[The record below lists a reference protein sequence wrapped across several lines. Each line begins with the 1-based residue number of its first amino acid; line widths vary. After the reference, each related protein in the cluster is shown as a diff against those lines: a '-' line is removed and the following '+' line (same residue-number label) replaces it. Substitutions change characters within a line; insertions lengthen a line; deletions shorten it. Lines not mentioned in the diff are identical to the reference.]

1 MHYPLQPPSWS
12 EIYMGNANWT
22 FIIIKI
28 MISVVST
35 VIIKMK
41 DENNAKRTLYS
52 LFAVNTEW
60 KINSVLVC
68 RVGVPDRDRGGHVQE
83 VVLPKTSEFA
93 RGPAD
98 FTPVLR
104 WRRLILSVTT
114 SYCWELS
121 WRQMWLTR
129 FCSFAPLHCACL
141 LLLSEQCVFPVP
153 WGEESASM
161 MWSSKCMQR
170 QNQALWVYWSE
181 CSLPHL
187 RASVLR
193 LKLSH

>member
-1 MHYPLQPPSWS
+1 
-12 EIYMGNANWT
+12 MGNANWT

-52 LFAVNTEW
+52 LFAVNREW

-104 WRRLILSVTT
+104 
-114 SYCWELS
+114 
-121 WRQMWLTR
+121 
-129 FCSFAPLHCACL
+129 
-141 LLLSEQCVFPVP
+141 
-153 WGEESASM
+153 
-161 MWSSKCMQR
+161 
-170 QNQALWVYWSE
+170 
-181 CSLPHL
+181 
-187 RASVLR
+187 
-193 LKLSH
+193 

>member
-52 LFAVNTEW
+52 LFAVNREW

-93 RGPAD
+93 QGSCWFYSSTEMKKAD
-98 FTPVLR
+98 TECNHFLLLGAVLKTD
-104 WRRLILSVTT
+104 VTN
-114 SYCWELS
+114 EVLFI
-121 WRQMWLTR
+121 M
-129 FCSFAPLHCACL
+129 LHCTVLAFFRFPNNVCSQFPEGKSQLPWCGVLSAC
-141 LLLSEQCVFPVP
+141 
-153 WGEESASM
+153 SARIRL
-161 MWSSKCMQR
+161 CEFTG
-170 QNQALWVYWSE
+170 QNAHCHIYV
-181 CSLPHL
+181 HL
-187 RASVLR
+187 FWD
-193 LKLSH
+193 